1 MVKKA
6 AVKSTARSRRMRQLL
21 IPEEKILKNIV
32 LVRNQ
37 RVLLDMHLAEL
48 YGIQTRALKQA
59 VRRNADR
66 FPEDFM
72 IELSDEDMDWLVKQN
87 VILDKKQLGG
97 SAPFAF
103 TEAGVAML
111 SSVLKS
117 EKAIETNI
125 SIMRAFVALRKM
137 AINYHD
143 ILDILRAMRTEYDA
157 KFDQIFDSLE
167 QLMKPPERTRTL
179 IGFPSPGSQRV

>member
-1 MVKKA
+1 
-6 AVKSTARSRRMRQLL
+6 
-21 IPEEKILKNIV
+21 
-32 LVRNQ
+32 
-37 RVLLDMHLAEL
+37 
-48 YGIQTRALKQA
+48 
-59 VRRNADR
+59 
-66 FPEDFM
+66 
-72 IELSDEDMDWLVKQN
+72 MDWLVSQN

-117 EKAIETNI
+117 EKAIGINI
-125 SIMRAFVALRKM
+125 AIMRAFVALRKM

-143 ILDILRAMRTEYDA
+143 ILDILRAMRTEYDT

-167 QLMKPPERTRTL
+167 QLIRPPQKIRTL
-179 IGFPSPGSQRV
+179 IGFPTPGSERV

>member
-1 MVKKA
+1 MVKKTA
-6 AVKSTARSRRMRQLL
+6 AGRTARAGRTRQLL
-21 IPEEKILKNIV
+21 IPEEKILKHIV
-32 LVRNQ
+32 IVRNQ
-37 RVLLDMHLAEL
+37 RVLLDAHLAEL

-59 VRRNADR
+59 VRRNRER
-66 FPEDFM
+66 FPDDFM
-72 IELSDEDMDWLVKQN
+72 IELSDEDMDLLVSQN

-125 SIMRAFVALRKM
+125 AIMRAFVALRKM

-143 ILDILRAMRTEYDA
+143 ILDILRSMRTEYDT
-157 KFDQIFDSLE
+157 KFNQIFDSLE
-167 QLMKPPERTRTL
+167 QLIRPPQLPRTL
-179 IGFPSPGSQRV
+179 IGFSIPGSQRV

>member
-1 MVKKA
+1 MVKKT
-6 AVKSTARSRRMRQLL
+6 AVKSTARVKRIRQLL
-21 IPEEKILKNIV
+21 VPEEKILKHIAI
-32 LVRNQ
+32 VRNQ
-37 RVLLDMHLAEL
+37 RVLLDIHLAEL
-48 YGIQTRALKQA
+48 YGVETRVLKQA
-59 VRRNADR
+59 VRRNASR

-72 IELSDEDMDWLVKQN
+72 FELSDEDIDF
-87 VILDKKQLGG
+87 VIAQKVISDKKQLGG

-117 EKAIETNI
+117 EKAIEINI
-125 SIMRAFVALRKM
+125 AIMRAFVALRKM

-167 QLMKPPERTRTL
+167 LLIRPPQPNRTL
-179 IGFPSPGSQRV
+179 IGFPIAGSQRV

>member
-1 MVKKA
+1 MVRKT
-6 AVKSTARSRRMRQLL
+6 AVKSTARAKRMRKLL
-21 IPEEKILKNIV
+21 IPEEMILKNIV
-32 LVRNQ
+32 LLRNE
-37 RVLLDMHLAEL
+37 RVLLDVHLAEL
-48 YGIQTRALKQA
+48 YGVETRTLKQA
-59 VRRNADR
+59 VRRNMHR
-66 FPEDFM
+66 FPADFM
-72 IELSDEDMDWLVKQN
+72 IELSDEDIDSLVSQH
-87 VILDKKQLGG
+87 VILDKKKLGG

-103 TEAGVAML
+103 TETGVAML

-117 EKAIETNI
+117 EKAIEINI

-167 QLMKPPERTRTL
+167 HLIRPPQPNRTL
-179 IGFPSPGSQRV
+179 IGFPTPSSLRV

>member
-1 MVKKA
+1 MVKKTA
-6 AVKSTARSRRMRQLL
+6 AKSTARTRRMQQLL
-21 IPEEKILKNIV
+21 IPEEKILKHIV

-37 RVLLDMHLAEL
+37 RVLLDSHLAEM
-48 YGIQTRALKQA
+48 YGIETRVLKQA

-66 FPEDFM
+66 FPDDFM
-72 IELSDEDMDWLVKQN
+72 IELNDEDIDWVVSQN
-87 VILDKKQLGG
+87 VIPDKKQLGG

-117 EKAIETNI
+117 EKAIEINI

-157 KFDQIFDSLE
+157 KFDEIFDSLE
-167 QLMKPPERTRTL
+167 VLIRPPQETRTL
-179 IGFPSPGSQRV
+179 IGFPMPGSQRV